1 MNRSRE
7 RNFGTKR
14 RNAPSLPRERRV
26 LFAKESGFRKN
37 AKRFMALLP
46 LSFAF
51 LLASCAAYGPYH
63 ANTASNPLNSV
74 RGPADGRYKLA
85 FIEFN
90 DQGSEVDPSQ
100 RAAALDVIHQAPR
113 PLLIVYIHGWQ
124 NNANS
129 GDVCRF
135 EHFIDSL
142 SRFPEATGRKI
153 NVIGVYIGWRG
164 VDLTVPVL
172 KFLTFWSRKSAGS
185 TIASQNGILASIS
198 ELALAARAPDK
209 TFHHCV
215 LLGHSFGGLVL
226 ENTISHSILDA
237 SSNGSRNTSPWDMAV
252 AFNPADSSIGTRQ
265 LVSELDYLYK
275 YEPVRHVY
283 VPRSTGVQAGSVVG
297 ENRPF
302 LVILQSENDQA
313 TGQFFPI
320 GTGLFNIVN
329 LRAHWDKVP
338 VPGSNGQKVS
348 ESTFYTHTPGN
359 NSYLVNYH
367 VLPLG
372 EAAPPP
378 DLRATE
384 NRAFEANFLE
394 NHPDYSFYTSEHN
407 DGHEDS
413 FCRGATYNPDEIR
426 PGSGREIWRKWQ
438 FVYTGNARVPCWIVR
453 VPKEIIW
460 GHGGLWSDNSVAMLA
475 ALFRIHFPLTAEGQ
489 IAPPPPRLTP
499 RSPDLEGLKQD
510 RLH

>member
-1 MNRSRE
+1 MRWM
-7 RNFGTKR
+7 
-14 RNAPSLPRERRV
+14 P
-26 LFAKESGFRKN
+26 
-37 AKRFMALLP
+37 LLP
-46 LSFAF
+46 LAF
-51 LLASCAAYGPYH
+51 TLLLASCAAYGPYH
-63 ANTASNPLNSV
+63 PNTSSEPLNSV

-85 FIEFN
+85 FIEFG
-90 DQGSEVDPSQ
+90 DQGSELDTSQ
-100 RAAALDVIHQAPR
+100 RTAALDLIHKAPR
-113 PLLIVYIHGWQ
+113 PLLFVYIHGWQ

-135 EHFIDSL
+135 EHFIDAV

-153 NVIGVYIGWRG
+153 NVIGVYIAWRG
-164 VDLTVPVL
+164 EDITLPVA

-185 TIASQNGILASIS
+185 TIASQNGILAAIS

-237 SSNGSRNTSPWDMAV
+237 SSNGSRNTSPWDMAI

-265 LVSELDYLYK
+265 LESELDYLYK
-275 YEPVRHVY
+275 YDPVRHGY
-283 VPRSTGVQAGSVVG
+283 VARSPGAEKGGILT

-313 TGQFFPI
+313 TGQFFPM
-320 GTGLFNIVN
+320 GTELFNIVN
-329 LRAHWDKVP
+329 LRAHWDRVP

-348 ESTFYTHTPGN
+348 EREFYTHTPGN
-359 NSYLVNYH
+359 DKYLVNYH
-367 VLPLG
+367 VVPLG
-372 EAAPPP
+372 EANPPP
-378 DLRATE
+378 GLRVNE
-384 NRAFEANFLE
+384 NRAFEANIKE
-394 NHPDYSFYTSEHN
+394 NHPDYAFYTSEHN
-407 DGHEDS
+407 DGHGDH
-413 FCRGATYNPDEIR
+413 FCRGANYNPDEIR
-426 PGSGREIWRKWQ
+426 PPTGREIWRRWQ

-475 ALFRIHFPLTAEGQ
+475 AIFRIQFPLTAEGQ
-489 IAPPPPRLTP
+489 IAPPSPRLAPRTP
-499 RSPDLEGLKQD
+499 ELGQLKQD
-510 RLH
+510 RMH